1 MVKAVLFDMDGLIF
15 DTESIYKL
23 SWQDAAKKQV
33 LEISDEFYQQFI
45 GVQDPECERMLATHF
60 AEQIDMTRYCSDRDE
75 HFHALREK
83 GIAFK
88 PGFAELFAN
97 IKSRG
102 LKTAI
107 VTSSHRPEVEHNFRN
122 SDYLSQFD
130 LVITAEDVDRG
141 KPNPDC
147 YVMAYQALK
156 VNAEDCI
163 VLEDSNNGVKA
174 GLDAGCRV
182 VMVPD
187 LLPPQEQY
195 LERVTV
201 ISMLDEAIPL
211 LDYSSDKTKPP
222 L

>member
-23 SWQDAAKKQV
+23 SWQDAAKKQG

-107 VTSSHRPEVEHNFRN
+107 V
-122 SDYLSQFD
+122 
-130 LVITAEDVDRG
+130 TAEDVDRG

>member
-23 SWQDAAKKQV
+23 SWQDAARKQG
-33 LEISDEFYQQFI
+33 LEMSDEFYQQFI
-45 GVQDPECERMLATHF
+45 GVQDPECERMLAAHF
-60 AEQIDMTRYCSDRDE
+60 ADQIDMSRYCSDRDE
-75 HFHALREK
+75 HFHSLREK
-83 GIAFK
+83 GITFK

-130 LVITAEDVDRG
+130 VAITAEDVAKG

-147 YVMAYQALK
+147 YVMAYQALH
-156 VNAEDCI
+156 VDAEDCI
-163 VLEDSNNGVKA
+163 VLEDSNNGVRA
-174 GLDAGCRV
+174 GLDAGCQV

-187 LLPPQEQY
+187 LLPPQKQY
-195 LERVTV
+195 LDQVTIIAQLSEV
-201 ISMLDEAIPL
+201 IPL
-211 LDYSSDKTKPP
+211 LD
-222 L
+222 